1 MDKLYT
7 NNRNKIKGLEAKI
20 EIINILKNGRKTAK
34 EIKNALFEKEYNIK
48 RTTLYGCLDNLL
60 QKEVISKERERKNVY
75 FLTPLWLFAFK
86 DNFRLTNKVLQK
98 LELTPEE
105 YTYIN
110 LVKTEPSDKFEEL
123 IFFILN
129 NAIETEMKIQ
139 ILGDESEKECCD
151 KLRKNCAFVVGRLL
165 KEIDKMKLTKQQKYL
180 LLFVKKYINPVL
192 SYLPERNEYLKNVK
206 KAKQSENSKIEKFIQ
221 DLESG
226 FI

>member
-7 NNRNKIKGLEAKI
+7 IKREKIKGLNAKI
-20 EIINILKNGRKTAK
+20 EIINILKKGGKNAK
-34 EIKNALFEKEYNIK
+34 EIRTALSEKGFDIK

-60 QKEVISKERERKNVY
+60 QKDVISKERERKNVY
-75 FLTPLWLFAFK
+75 FLTSWWVVAFK
-86 DNFRLTNKVLQK
+86 NNYRITNKVLQK
-98 LELTPEE
+98 LELSPEE

-139 ILGDESEKECCD
+139 ILDNESEKECCD
-151 KLRKNCAFVVGRLL
+151 KLRKNCAFVVGNLL

-180 LLFVKKYINPVL
+180 LLFVKKYISPVL
-192 SYLPERNEYLKNVK
+192 SYSSVRSEYLKNVK
-206 KAKQSENSKIEKFIQ
+206 KAKHSENSKVEKFIQ
-221 DLESG
+221 DFELG
-226 FI
+226 FT